1 MGILTDLH
9 VHRFVLHQHLDSLN
23 ALTDTPIG
31 HQPLTDTLPP
41 PVQRLI
47 AIYHNNVQRI
57 QSHTRLALNAIDTM
71 ARFPPAAYFMDPN
84 LTAQTS
90 PTTHTETDPPPSSTS
105 PLRFYPIPT
114 AAARPTTLQDVATQT
129 PPLSESILAN
139 PLPPLLMHESQQTTP
154 RATPRATTHHRHIQ
168 TDIHAIVQLPSFAGL
183 IPTADTNQPTTSL
196 PTASSTF
203 PTASPNPTSA
213 TNKQPHDRWQYVNL
227 IPTPTVTL
235 PEQPHTP
242 PTFPSPI
249 GGTPRN
255 KRSKTP
261 PRTTTPGSR
270 IHAPVPP
277 PPKVPPPPPTDSQQL
292 QCIRFQSDLHHHSI
306 KPHSIMLPRNPF
318 SLCPR
323 QLAGRASKADLTRL
337 HHQWHHRQPFPHPRT
352 HGQHIT
358 TFQRNNPPPSS
369 HHKLVPLTWVHHPPR
384 SCSTPLRQGWTRRG
398 APCHCHTRT
407 MTPLR
412 TRGMQITSDQAA
424 AASEVPIMI
433 YPGMIHTT
441 TTPSHTFSVFRVCTW
456 FCYSLLQHAHHHLRT
471 SAQLSPQT
479 NTLGFTLHNEKQ
491 CVSAASHSPTITLDY
506 RGKLFLDF
514 CSIPVFSAV
523 ACFFLFS
530 PWS

>member
-1 MGILTDLH
+1 MLPPKLLH
-9 VHRFVLHQHLDSLN
+9 FQNPSWPTHFHRFSCTNPNRPPLEQPPITATSRRTSMPLSNSLLLP
-23 ALTDTPIG
+23 ASSLQQTPTNRPIP
-31 HQPLTDTLPP
+31 HQPPTNNHTIDGNTSTSFPPPLSPCRNSHTPHRHFPPPSAAHRATNAPRHLLAPLPP
-41 PVQRLI
+41 P
-47 AIYHNNVQRI
+47 A
-57 QSHTRLALNAIDTM
+57 
-71 ARFPPAAYFMDPN
+71 
-84 LTAQTS
+84 
-90 PTTHTETDPPPSSTS
+90 
-105 PLRFYPIPT
+105 
-114 AAARPTTLQDVATQT
+114 
-129 PPLSESILAN
+129 
-139 PLPPLLMHESQQTTP
+139 
-154 RATPRATTHHRHIQ
+154 
-168 TDIHAIVQLPSFAGL
+168 
-183 IPTADTNQPTTSL
+183 
-196 PTASSTF
+196 
-203 PTASPNPTSA
+203 
-213 TNKQPHDRWQYVNL
+213 
-227 IPTPTVTL
+227 
-235 PEQPHTP
+235 
-242 PTFPSPI
+242 
-249 GGTPRN
+249 
-255 KRSKTP
+255 
-261 PRTTTPGSR
+261 PGSR

-292 QCIRFQSDLHHHSI
+292 QSIRFQSDLHHHSI

-358 TFQRNNPPPSS
+358 TFQHNNPPPSS
-369 HHKLVPLTWVHHPPR
+369 HHKLVPLTWVHHPPW

-514 CSIPVFSAV
+514 CSTPVFSAV
-523 ACFFLFS
+523 AFFFLFS